1 MRSRIVA
8 VLAALAIVLV
18 AAAPASAEFGFAELD
33 VELTAEDGSAE
44 LLAGSHPFAFT
55 TTLGVNTVT
64 GPEGEVPDGEVKD
77 LVIDQMEGLV
87 GSQTAVPRCSSDAF
101 NTRVEGRA
109 ACPDA
114 SAVGVVAVKGEFDV
128 LPPETDEYLHVPVY
142 NLKPSPGD
150 AAKLG
155 FVALNVPIV
164 IDVGLREDPPYN
176 LVAHLDDVP
185 QALLFYG
192 SRLTIWGN
200 PASPAHDTLR
210 GSCVGEPLELTAE
223 PVSLG
228 SCPVSVP
235 EKPFLTLP
243 RACQGPLPT
252 VFTAD
257 SWADKG
263 VFTEPQ
269 SAFTHDGG
277 EPEGMRGCDSLNF
290 DPAATVAPTTS
301 QAESPTGLSVDLDV
315 EDVGLESVT
324 GRAKSDIKKAEVTLP
339 EGVTVNPSAAD
350 GLGVCSGAQFEAASL
365 TVVGCPES
373 SKLGSVRVES
383 PLIEETLEGSIYLAA
398 QGDNPFGT
406 LLAFY
411 IMIRNEPNG
420 IFIKQPGRIDPDPLT
435 GQLVSTVDE
444 IPQLPFSHFQL
455 RFREGPRAPLT
466 TPPLCGTYA
475 TKAVLTPWSGG
486 EPVVSSSTFAVTA
499 GPDGGPCPSGG
510 VPPFTPGFEAGSEN
524 NAAGR
529 YSPFSMRLTRRD
541 GEQDLTRFSA
551 TLPKGLVPKIAGVP
565 RCSDA
570 AIAAAKSRSG
580 RAELA
585 APSCPPGS
593 RIGSVLGGAGVGSA
607 LTYVPG
613 SVYLAGPYHGAP
625 LSAAAIVPAVAGPF
639 DVGTVVTRVALDL
652 NPTTYL
658 GEIDGAAS
666 DPIPHILEG
675 IPLKLRDLRVS
686 IDRPEFTLN
695 PTSCA
700 EMQVGATIFGSGADV
715 FDTADDTTANATA
728 RYQAASCASLAFKPK
743 LTLRFKG
750 QTKRTG
756 HPSVRAELL
765 PRAGDANFKDAVTF
779 LPKTTLI
786 DAANVPGV
794 CTRAQFAEDACP
806 AESILGKA
814 RAFTPLLDEPLEG
827 KVYFRSNGG
836 ARELPDLVA
845 DLKGQFRIVL
855 VGFVDSRHGR
865 IRTRFLNVPDA
876 PVSKFVLR
884 LFGGKNRGLIQ
895 NRANLCKHRGRGIF
909 NLAGQNGRVKRT
921 KPKIAVKCNEGKGR
935 KSKRRDRT
943 R

>member
-1 MRSRIVA
+1 MRRRLA
-8 VLAALAIVLV
+8 TGLALAWLAALLLAG
-18 AAAPASAEFGFAELD
+18 AAQAQEFGIHDFD
-33 VELTAEDGSAE
+33 VTFTDAAGAGQF
-44 LLAGSHPFAFT
+44 LAGSHPAQMTIAFAA
-55 TTLGVNTVT
+55 NTEEDE
-64 GPEGEVPDGEVKD
+64 EGRSFPVEAVKD
-77 LVIDQMEGLV
+77 LEIFQVPGFV
-87 GSQTAVPRCSSDAF
+87 GDQTAVPRCPTLDF
-101 NTRVEGRA
+101 
-109 ACPDA
+109 
-114 SAVGVVAVKGEFDV
+114 
-128 LPPETDEYLHVPVY
+128 L
-142 NLKPSPGD
+142 SPGFGNATGCAD
-150 AAKLG
+150 ATVVGLGGIAAGEGAKLG
-155 FVALNVPIV
+155 KVEPSLQPTPI
-164 IDVGLREDPPYN
+164 YN
-176 LVAHLDDVP
+176 LEPAPGSVARLGFFVTGVPVTISIHLEDEYPNRLLASVRGVSQVLEFLAARTTLWGVP
-185 QALLFYG
+185 ADPVHDEERGQCYLGGEAC
-192 SRLTIWGN
+192 
-200 PASPAHDTLR
+200 PAGVAPR
-210 GSCVGEPLELTAE
+210 
-223 PVSLG
+223 
-228 SCPVSVP
+228 
-235 EKPFLTLP
+235 PFLTLP
-243 RACQGPLPT
+243 RACEGPLAT
-252 VFTAD
+252 EYELD
-257 SWADKG
+257 SWANPG
-263 VFTEPQ
+263 VWEEG
-269 SAFTHDGG
+269 SAETHDDA
-277 EPEGMRGCDSLNF
+277 EPPNPQGMIGCGDLSF
-290 DPAATVAPTTS
+290 DADTAADPSTS
-301 QAESPTGLSVDLDV
+301 RAESSAGLDFRIEVSD
-315 EDVGLESVT
+315 EGLKSPS
-324 GRAKSDIKKAEVTLP
+324 GRAKSDIEAIQMVLP
-339 EGVTVNPSAAD
+339 AGMTANPSAAE
-350 GLGVCSGAQFEAASL
+350 GLGTCTEAQFEAASL
-365 TVVGCPES
+365 EGPSCPGA
-373 SKLGSVRVES
+373 SKLGSLEAVT
-383 PLIEETLEGSIYLAA
+383 PLLEEHPLRGSVYLAE
-398 QGDNPFGT
+398 QYDNPFGT
-406 LLAFY
+406 LLALY
-411 IMIRNEPNG
+411 MIIRDEELGALVKLPVAVDTD
-420 IFIKQPGRIDPDPLT
+420 PTTGRLITTAVDIPPFPL
-435 GQLVSTVDE
+435 SHVDV
-444 IPQLPFSHFQL
+444 HL
-455 RFREGPRAPLT
+455 RSGPRAPLI
-466 TPPLCGTYA
+466 TPPSCGTYE
-475 TKAVLTPWSGG
+475 TTTILYPSSGK
-486 EPVVSSSTFAVTA
+486 EPIEDVSDFPVSS
-499 GPDGGPCPSGG
+499 GPGGTPCPTSL
-510 VPPFTPGFEAGSEN
+510 PFTPGFEAGSEN

-935 KSKRRDRT
+935 KSKGHPRVG
-943 R
+943 